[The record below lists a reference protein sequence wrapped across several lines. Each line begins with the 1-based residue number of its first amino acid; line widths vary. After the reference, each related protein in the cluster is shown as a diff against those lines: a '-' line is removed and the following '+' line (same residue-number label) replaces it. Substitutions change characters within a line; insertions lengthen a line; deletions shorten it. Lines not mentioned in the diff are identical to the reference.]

1 MVDAKPDGGSGPPR
15 GAKMPSTVAHLPRQV
30 REELTR
36 RLRRTGRAFREKDV
50 QVVEAPL
57 LKRAVGA
64 SALGNCMEWFD
75 FGVYSYLAAT
85 LGKVFFPGA
94 SPAAQV
100 ISSFATFAAAFVVRP
115 LGGLVFG
122 PLGDRVGR
130 QKVLATTMIM
140 MALGTFSIGLI
151 PSYATI
157 GIAAPILLLLA
168 RMVQGFST
176 GGEYGGATTF
186 VAEYSP
192 DRRRGFLSS
201 WLDFGTFVGYALGS
215 ALVTVLNLSLTDD
228 QMLAWGW
235 RLPFLIAGPLGVIG
249 LYMRLKLEESPAFQ
263 QQLDE
268 HEKGL
273 AQESAGSEFKTIVRE
288 HWRPLLVCM
297 GLVLLYNVTNYM
309 VTGDLP
315 MYQTETLDRSSGFSD
330 VLVLIGMVWIVLLI
344 TFLGRLSDHVGRR
357 PLYATGAA
365 AMIVLA
371 VPAFLLLKADGV
383 WAPVAGVLLLSTLL
397 ACFAAPS
404 AATLP
409 ALFPTAVRYAA
420 MAIGFNFAVAAF
432 GGTTPLV
439 AEALVSISGDDLMPA
454 YYLMVA
460 GAIGLVTVRFLPE
473 SAHDEP
479 VGGPVSAAVPRTGPA
494 GARARSGRLDDG
506 EVHEGVRVE
515 PGSVPGVEP
524 VGDDVLG
531 LAGPHPAPHGRQG
544 RRQGRPGGQERSRGR
559 GLLPHGVQP
568 YPHQYAVVVDRQR
581 FPARERGAVQG
592 ESVPAAHER
601 AASHGAVGQRGPE
614 VGAGAGAAHQPPSRV
629 PPDDGLDAGDGA
641 GQRARG
647 AHVRARAEDVPVAR
661 GAGQGAFEGA
671 RDDGGA
677 CLAPGRPLVPPGDR
691 GAPQP
696 QGEAAA
702 ARAGAGAHPGSFAS
716 RTPPQ
721 GTGADVGARRAPSRA
736 FRTRTSP
743 SAATAGAAPAGH
755 HRAPVQHRVP
765 ALRDGVEDVPVE
777 HERGTDAGPC
787 DGVEHG
793 EAGLGLAVDGPG

>member
-1 MVDAKPDGGSGPPR
+1 MVNAKPDGGSGPHKR
-15 GAKMPSTVAHLPRQV
+15 VRMPSTVADLPRQV
-30 REELTR
+30 RDELTH
-36 RLRRTGRAFREKDV
+36 RLRRNKRAFREEDV
-50 QVVEAPL
+50 QVVEKPL

-85 LGKVFFPGA
+85 IGKVFFPDA

-100 ISSFATFAAAFVVRP
+100 VSSFATFAAAFVVRP

-130 QKVLATTMIM
+130 QKVLATTMIL
-140 MALGTFSIGLI
+140 MAAGTFSIGVI

-168 RMVQGFST
+168 RMLQGFST

-215 ALVTVLNLSLTDD
+215 ALVTVLNLTLSEAE
-228 QMLAWGW
+228 MLSWGW

-273 AQESAGSEFKTIVRE
+273 AQASAGSEFKTIVKD
-288 HWRPLLVCM
+288 HWRPLLICM

-309 VTGDLP
+309 VTGYLP
-315 MYQTETLDRSSGFSD
+315 TYQTETLGRSSGFAD

-357 PLYATGAA
+357 PLYAVGAV

-371 VPAFLLLKADGV
+371 VPAFLLLKADGT
-383 WAPVAGVLLLSTLL
+383 WMPVAGVLLLSTLL

-420 MAIGFNFAVAAF
+420 MGIGFNFAVAAF
-432 GGTTPLV
+432 GGTTPLLT
-439 AEALVSISGDDLMPA
+439 EALVSLTGNDMMPA

-460 GAIGLVTVRFLPE
+460 GVIGLVTVRFLPE
-473 SAHDEP
+473 SAQVP
-479 VGGPVSAAVPRTGPA
+479 LNGSQPMVGSQQEQRDLITTSKDLYSFSKE
-494 GARARSGRLDDG
+494 RSG
-506 EVHEGVRVE
+506 
-515 PGSVPGVEP
+515 
-524 VGDDVLG
+524 
-531 LAGPHPAPHGRQG
+531 
-544 RRQGRPGGQERSRGR
+544 
-559 GLLPHGVQP
+559 
-568 YPHQYAVVVDRQR
+568 
-581 FPARERGAVQG
+581 
-592 ESVPAAHER
+592 
-601 AASHGAVGQRGPE
+601 
-614 VGAGAGAAHQPPSRV
+614 
-629 PPDDGLDAGDGA
+629 
-641 GQRARG
+641 
-647 AHVRARAEDVPVAR
+647 
-661 GAGQGAFEGA
+661 
-671 RDDGGA
+671 
-677 CLAPGRPLVPPGDR
+677 
-691 GAPQP
+691 
-696 QGEAAA
+696 
-702 ARAGAGAHPGSFAS
+702 
-716 RTPPQ
+716 
-721 GTGADVGARRAPSRA
+721 TG
-736 FRTRTSP
+736 
-743 SAATAGAAPAGH
+743 
-755 HRAPVQHRVP
+755 
-765 ALRDGVEDVPVE
+765 
-777 HERGTDAGPC
+777 
-787 DGVEHG
+787 
-793 EAGLGLAVDGPG
+793 

>member
-1 MVDAKPDGGSGPPR
+1 MVVDVKPQEQPDPPGRGSLP
-15 GAKMPSTVAHLPRQV
+15 KSVANLPQQV

-36 RLRRTGRAFREKDV
+36 RLRRKKGAFRSEDV
-50 QVVEAPL
+50 QVVERPL

-122 PLGDRVGR
+122 PLGDRIGR

-140 MALGTFSIGLI
+140 MAAGTFAIGLI
-151 PSYATI
+151 PSYGTI

-201 WLDFGTFVGYALGS
+201 WLDFGTFTGYALGS
-215 ALVTVLNLSLTDD
+215 ALVTLLNVLLTDAE
-228 QMLAWGW
+228 MLSWGW
-235 RLPFLIAGPLGVIG
+235 RVPFLIAGPLGVIG

-268 HEKGL
+268 HEKSL
-273 AQESAGSEFKTIVRE
+273 AQESAGGELRTIVRN
-288 HWRPLLVCM
+288 HWRPLLICM

-309 VTGDLP
+309 VTGFLP
-315 MYQTETLDRSSGFSD
+315 TYQTETLNRSSSSAD

-344 TFLGRLSDHVGRR
+344 TFLGRLSDRVGRR
-357 PLYATGAA
+357 PLYGVAAA

-371 VPAFLLLKADGV
+371 IPSFLLIKADGT
-383 WAPVAGVLLLSTLL
+383 WAPILGVLILSTLL

-420 MAIGFNFAVAAF
+420 MGIGFNFAVAAF

-439 AEALVSISGDDLMPA
+439 TEALINITGDDMMPA
-454 YYLMVA
+454 YYLMLA

-473 SAHDEP
+473 SAQVP
-479 VGGPVSAAVPRTGPA
+479 LNGSQPMVGS
-494 GARARSGRLDDG
+494 
-506 EVHEGVRVE
+506 
-515 PGSVPGVEP
+515 
-524 VGDDVLG
+524 
-531 LAGPHPAPHGRQG
+531 
-544 RRQGRPGGQERSRGR
+544 QEE
-559 GLLPHGVQP
+559 
-568 YPHQYAVVVDRQR
+568 QR
-581 FPARERGAVQG
+581 ELI
-592 ESVPAAHER
+592 ST
-601 AASHGAVGQRGPE
+601 ST
-614 VGAGAGAAHQPPSRV
+614 
-629 PPDDGLDAGDGA
+629 DLY
-641 GQRARG
+641 
-647 AHVRARAEDVPVAR
+647 RAER
-661 GAGQGAFEGA
+661 
-671 RDDGGA
+671 R
-677 CLAPGRPLVPPGDR
+677 
-691 GAPQP
+691 
-696 QGEAAA
+696 
-702 ARAGAGAHPGSFAS
+702 H
-716 RTPPQ
+716 
-721 GTGADVGARRAPSRA
+721 ADVR
-736 FRTRTSP
+736 
-743 SAATAGAAPAGH
+743 
-755 HRAPVQHRVP
+755 
-765 ALRDGVEDVPVE
+765 
-777 HERGTDAGPC
+777 
-787 DGVEHG
+787 
-793 EAGLGLAVDGPG
+793 